1 MVHALNEIQRVL
13 VPGGSLIDLRPVL
26 NEWPVEIASS
36 QEYHEVGRATDL
48 PEPLADDEAANRAM
62 SANAEHGRFL
72 RESEGIFSL
81 YYYWDTPKEMQEYI
95 TENWGDVIRLE
106 EELWNKLASSWAT
119 ADADARIRMRMKMLI
134 TRWKKPNA
142 AGTS

>member
-13 VPGGSLIDLRPVL
+13 VPGGLLIDLRPVL
-26 NEWPVEIASS
+26 DEWPVEIASS
-36 QEYHEVGRATDL
+36 KEYHEVGRATDL

-72 RESEGIFSL
+72 RESEEIFPL
-81 YYYWDTPKEMQEYI
+81 YYYWDTPKEMQQYI
-95 TENWGDVIRLE
+95 AENWDDVIRLDD
-106 EELWNKLASSWAT
+106 ELWSSLGSSWAT
-119 ADADARIRMRMKMLI
+119 ANADTRVRLRMKMLI
-134 TRWKKPNA
+134 TCWKKLNA